1 MGLSIE
7 QTAGQAA
14 MEHHLDTHEET
25 ARELVELGNRL
36 ADLSP
41 EADLR
46 DIADGLL
53 AGAVHW
59 WLYAHQPCDDRQC
72 DECGPISTADL
83 RLAELRRLLQEF
95 AQSSDYYHTPTD
107 HDVAHA

>member
-1 MGLSIE
+1 ME
-7 QTAGQAA
+7 Q
-14 MEHHLDTHEET
+14 HLDTHEET

-95 AQSSDYYHTPTD
+95 ARSSDYYHTPTD

>member
-1 MGLSIE
+1 ME
-7 QTAGQAA
+7 Q
-14 MEHHLDTHEET
+14 HLDTHEDT

-59 WLYAHQPCDDRQC
+59 WLYAHQPCEDRQC
-72 DECGPISTADL
+72 EECGPISTADL

-95 AQSSDYYHTPTD
+95 ARSSDYYHSPTD